1 MQPTTANSA
10 RAATIVGLALAIF
23 ATTPIAGLAGGI
35 SDKEIVVGTHLDL
48 SGPVSAA
55 MPQLRNGMQM
65 RFDEVNEAGGVNGR
79 KIRLIVEDNGSQ
91 PQLAVRAVDKLIRS
105 DDVFAIVNAFGSG
118 TNAAVVKR
126 AVDAGVLYFS
136 PWGAAAV
143 LQKIAGNSPLLFT
156 TIANYD
162 TTAKAGLGWMIDD
175 SKAQRVGYIYQ
186 EGPLGEL
193 TRVGVNA
200 ALEAR
205 KMKLAAEAGYK
216 VGDIDFSSQVARM
229 KAADVDLIFG
239 ATLTR
244 ETVGVSAEV
253 KKLGWTTVKLLT
265 AIPGRTMVVAQLGKD
280 AVEGLYGIGSW
291 NIFAPGQE
299 PAEVKAWNE
308 AYKKRFNLDPDE
320 NALLAYAYTDWLV
333 KNGLEP
339 AGRDITL
346 DKVVKALQSASYSHP
361 VFYGPERFV
370 NQHINPETTQV
381 SQIKSGIWRPVSN
394 LLNPN

>member
-1 MQPTTANSA
+1 MQSSITKCVRAGTSA
-10 RAATIVGLALAIF
+10 GIGVALLMAAATACQ
-23 ATTPIAGLAGGI
+23 AGGI
-35 SDKEIVVGTHLDL
+35 SDKEIMVGTHLDL
-48 SGPVSAA
+48 SGPVAAA

-65 RFDEVNEAGGVNGR
+65 RFDEANGAGGINGR
-79 KIRLIVEDNGSQ
+79 KVRLIVEDNGSQ
-91 PQLAVRAVDKLIRS
+91 PQLAVRAVDKLMRS

-175 SKAQRVGYIYQ
+175 SKAKKVGYIYQ
-186 EGPLGEL
+186 DGPLGEL

-205 KMKLAAEAGYK
+205 NMKLAAEAAYK

-229 KAADVDLIFG
+229 KAADVDLIF
-239 ATLTR
+239 AASLTR
-244 ETVGVSAEV
+244 ETVGIAAEV
-253 KKLGWTTVKLLT
+253 KKLGWSRVKLLT

-291 NIFAPGQE
+291 NIFAPGKE
-299 PAEVKAWNE
+299 PADVKAWSEN
-308 AYKKRFNLDPDE
+308 YKKRFNLDPDE

-333 KNGLEP
+333 EDGLAP

-346 DKVVKALQSASYSHP
+346 DKVVKALQSSSFSHP

-381 SQIKSGIWRPVSN
+381 SQIKSGIWVPVSD
-394 LLNPN
+394 LLNPK

>member
-1 MQPTTANSA
+1 MQSSITKCVRAGTSA
-10 RAATIVGLALAIF
+10 GIGVALLMAAATACQ
-23 ATTPIAGLAGGI
+23 AGGI

-48 SGPVSAA
+48 SGPVAAA

-65 RFDEVNEAGGVNGR
+65 RFDEANGAGGINGR
-79 KIRLIVEDNGSQ
+79 KVRLIVEDNGSQ

-175 SKAQRVGYIYQ
+175 SKAKKVGYIYQ
-186 EGPLGEL
+186 DGPLGEL

-205 KMKLAAEAGYK
+205 SMKLAAEAAYK

-229 KAADVDLIFG
+229 KAADVDLIF
-239 ATLTR
+239 AASLTR
-244 ETVGVSAEV
+244 ETVGIAAEV
-253 KKLGWTTVKLLT
+253 KKLGWSGVMLLT

-280 AVEGLYGIGSW
+280 GVEGLYGIGSW
-291 NIFAPGQE
+291 NIFVPGKE
-299 PAEVKAWNE
+299 PADVKAWSEN
-308 AYKKRFNLDPDE
+308 YKKRFNLDPDE

-333 KNGLEP
+333 KDGLAP

-346 DKVVKALQSASYSHP
+346 DKVVKALQSSSFSHP

-370 NQHINPETTQV
+370 NQHINPETTQL
-381 SQIKSGIWRPVSN
+381 SQIKSGIWVPVSD
-394 LLNPN
+394 LLNPK